1 MKPDNNR
8 QNNGQHNKPHSD
20 GEPDIEPDIE
30 PVHPKM
36 GSLIAEVAARA
47 RDVLARKST

>member
-1 MKPDNNR
+1 VL
-8 QNNGQHNKPHSD
+8 QQFGLT
-20 GEPDIEPDIE
+20 PDIE

-47 RDVLARKST
+47 RAVLSTKNMP